1 MSINRY
7 IYYMGKP
14 PVPNEYDYPVM
25 SVPAMTDKIPAGKPM
40 RVVGDADDEL
50 AQGTVSFTDGEKE

>member
-1 MSINRY
+1 MD
-7 IYYMGKP
+7 KP

-25 SVPAMTDKIPAGKPM
+25 SIPTMTDKIPAGKPM

-50 AQGTVSFTDGEKE
+50 AQGTISFTDGEKE